1 MPIKN
6 AILAGVYTIFQLLD
20 LAIAAV
26 AVWVLMNVLS
36 SQPHWLV
43 RFSASGFI
51 GSTLTVVCLASA
63 RMWST
68 YSDQAGC
75 GWTRLSGSTFVVNF
89 WMWSLLS
96 SASAVCFLFLLWMAG
111 RLRMFV

>member
-1 MPIKN
+1 MPIKGV
-6 AILAGVYTIFQLLD
+6 IFAGVCTIFQLMG

-26 AVWVLMNVLS
+26 ALWVLVNVLP

-43 RFSASGFI
+43 RLSALGFI
-51 GSTLTVVCLASA
+51 GSTLAVVCLTSA

-75 GWTRLSGSTFVVNF
+75 SWTRLSGSTFVVNF
-89 WMWSLLS
+89 WKWCLLS
-96 SASAVCFLFLLWMAG
+96 GASAVGFLLLLWIAG